1 MPFAIFEQL
10 VPRVS
15 LKKDKLENAHQARL
29 AIGDYYKQNKATLFV
44 IIIVKWRVLSHWSS
58 WELVRVQLMVL

>member
-1 MPFAIFEQL
+1 MFEQL

-15 LKKDKLENAHQARL
+15 LKKGKLENAQQARL
-29 AIGDYYKQNKATLFV
+29 TIGDYYKQNKATLFF
-44 IIIVKWRVLSHWSS
+44 IIIMKWRVLSHWSS